1 MAPNRL
7 KGNRNTIRRLTFS
20 AILTALTT
28 VFLYIGGFLE
38 LLDISMA
45 ALCGL
50 LMQIAVIENTRGWTW
65 SIYVGSCI
73 LALTLMPFNF
83 AGWSYLFL
91 YGFYPIVKNLIE
103 GRIFSKPVRFVLK
116 QAVCLIGGGS
126 MYLILRFLLAAEG
139 ETWPVMILIGA
150 LYLLSFWIYDFLL
163 GRLSVLYV
171 IRLQPRFNL
180 RLK

>member
-1 MAPNRL
+1 MKITLFKKEIRITTELIL
-7 KGNRNTIRRLTFS
+7 KC
-20 AILTALTT
+20 
-28 VFLYIGGFLE
+28 
-38 LLDISMA
+38 
-45 ALCGL
+45 LCF
-50 LMQIAVIENTRGWTW
+50 
-65 SIYVGSCI
+65 
-73 LALTLMPFNF
+73 LALIAYVILLAFGKFMFG
-83 AGWSYLFL
+83 AGSA
-91 YGFYPIVKNLIE
+91 FYRSLN
-103 GRIFSKPVRFVLK
+103 IFSGAGDPNVVVRLVSYVFFCLGASWIVRFVLK